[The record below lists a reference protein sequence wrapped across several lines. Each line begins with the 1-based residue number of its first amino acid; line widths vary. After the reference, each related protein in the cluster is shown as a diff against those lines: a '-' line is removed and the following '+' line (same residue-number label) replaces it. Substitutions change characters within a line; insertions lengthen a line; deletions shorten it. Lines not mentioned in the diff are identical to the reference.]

1 MAAFILRSDYRI
13 MKLRLNKQKKPCNLS
28 GALAGV
34 QSIRNTD
41 KSTNKL
47 ALIVTWSMNKAAY
60 SSLTPIYLPPTQ
72 QGENKTATVWT
83 ICTPFSLLMSCFPV
97 WRSPWSRA
105 DARCP
110 RIMGLL
116 CVPVIASPLWITKQ
130 SERLLHELWYDV
142 DVAQWEWQLSSCNL
156 SNEHPEDDYGF

>member
-13 MKLRLNKQKKPCNLS
+13 MKLRLNQQKKTATWVEQ
-28 GALAGV
+28 ALAGV

-41 KSTNKL
+41 KSSNKL
-47 ALIVTWSMNKAAY
+47 ALIVTCSMNKAPY

-83 ICTPFSLLMSCFPV
+83 ICTPFSPLMSCFPV
-97 WRSPWSRA
+97 WQSPWSRA

-110 RIMGLL
+110 RIMGLSL
-116 CVPVIASPLWITKQ
+116 CTCYRFATLNNEAIWAAATQAVIRRWCSTI
-130 SERLLHELWYDV
+130 R
-142 DVAQWEWQLSSCNL
+142 VAA
-156 SNEHPEDDYGF
+156 EDDYGF